1 MDLSTPYLGLTLR
14 NPLMP
19 GAGPLCDDLDTARRL
34 EDAGAAALV
43 MRSLFEEQVTRAEV
57 ALLREL
63 EGLAGGGAPRAPA
76 GFQLGP
82 HEYLEQLRRLK
93 AAVTVP
99 VIASI
104 NGTSEDARW
113 LEYARWIEA
122 AGADALELNAYHMAT
137 DPFECAAAVEQR
149 LLDLLAAVRGQ
160 VTLPIAVKLGPYH
173 SALPHL
179 ARALVD
185 RGAAGLV
192 LFNRF
197 YQPDIDVQALEVVP
211 SLQLSDPSEL
221 PLRVRWL
228 AVLSPL
234 VDCSLACSGGVHGP
248 LDAVKAVLAGAH
260 AVQMTSALLLHGPE
274 RLGVVLDGL
283 RAWLEERGHASL
295 ADVRGSMSRERCPN
309 PQALERADYV
319 RLLHTWHRRR
329 A

>member
-1 MDLSTPYLGLTLR
+1 MDLTTTYLGLTLR
-14 NPLMP
+14 SPLMP
-19 GAGPLCDDLDTARRL
+19 GAGPLCDDLDAARGL
-34 EDAGAAALV
+34 EDAGAGALV
-43 MRSLFEEQVTRAEV
+43 MRSLFEEQVTRAEA

-63 EGLAGGGAPRAPA
+63 GDGRGPPAA

-93 AAVTVP
+93 AAVSVP
-99 VIASI
+99 VIASL
-104 NGTSEDARW
+104 NGTSDDAGW

-137 DPFECAAAVEQR
+137 DPLECATAVEQR
-149 LLDLLAAVRGQ
+149 LLDLLSAVRAQ
-160 VTLPIAVKLGPYH
+160 VSLPVAVKLGPYH

-197 YQPDIDVQALEVVP
+197 YQPDIDLEALEVVP
-211 SLQLSDPSEL
+211 ALHLSDPSEL

-248 LDAVKAVLAGAH
+248 LDAVKAILAGAH
-260 AVQMTSALLLHGPE
+260 AVQLTSALLQHGPE
-274 RLGVVLDGL
+274 RLRAVEDGL
-283 RAWLEERGHASL
+283 RAWLEAHGHRSL
-295 ADVRGSMSRERCPN
+295 AAVRGAMSRARCPN
-309 PQALERADYV
+309 PQAYERADYV
-319 RLLHTWHRRR
+319 RLLHTWRRSR
-329 A
+329 GAG